1 MQESVYPIIELVG
14 SPSTSWDD
22 AANNV
27 IVVASESLWNLTLQI
42 YLIKKNVCNYV
53 VNLYAIELACMEL
66 GEVAL
71 LYLFDTGIVLIGF
84 FMAITLLIWFVI
96 FV

>member
-1 MQESVYPIIELVG
+1 MEMNPR
-14 SPSTSWDD
+14 
-22 AANNV
+22 
-27 IVVASESLWNLTLQI
+27 
-42 YLIKKNVCNYV
+42 NYV

>member
-1 MQESVYPIIELVG
+1 
-14 SPSTSWDD
+14 
-22 AANNV
+22 
-27 IVVASESLWNLTLQI
+27 
-42 YLIKKNVCNYV
+42 
-53 VNLYAIELACMEL
+53 LACMEL

-71 LYLFDTGIVLIGF
+71 LYLFDAGIVLIGF